1 MSTLARLLGSL
12 IARIRAPGARPTQDR
27 AEETAAGAAALFERC
42 MQLADNAQFDRACD
56 CYRRLLELDPRHSK
70 ACNNLG
76 ILHQRRG
83 DLAAATQCFNDSI
96 RFDPGLAEP
105 HVNLGNL
112 MDIQGDPDAAAR
124 HYRRALEID
133 PGHAHAHRCLAQ
145 ALLAMGQYESGWE
158 EYEWRWR
165 AGDPQFRP
173 PPFQQPLWDGSQDIA
188 GKRVLLHAE
197 QGFGDAIQFIR
208 YATLVAARG
217 AKVFVICDAA
227 LRTLLQTVPGVE
239 SVVEP
244 GRVLPGFEFHAPLM
258 SLPKAFRTTVESIPV
273 QVPYVFPDPGLV
285 EAWRGRLSG
294 QAGRLKIGLAWAG
307 RPTFVAAGMK
317 SCPLERLA
325 ALLDTADCAFFSL
338 QKGEA
343 AADLKRLVG
352 GGAPVADYTDAL
364 HDFADTA
371 ALIAALDIVI
381 SIDTAA
387 AHVAGA
393 LGKPVW
399 VLLAAVPDWRWLP
412 RAGALKWYPTAR
424 LFRQRTAGAWE
435 SVVAEV
441 RQALQHEAR
450 LRARNL
456 S

>member
-1 MSTLARLLGSL
+1 VSTLARLLGNL
-12 IARIRAPGARPTQDR
+12 FARIRKPIARPTHEFGAGNAAR
-27 AEETAAGAAALFERC
+27 ADALFRRC
-42 MQLADNAQFDRACD
+42 VQLADSAQFDSACN

-83 DLAAATQCFNDSI
+83 DLAAATQCFNDSA

-112 MDIQGDPDAAAR
+112 MDIQGDPESAAH
-124 HYRRALEID
+124 HYRQALEID
-133 PGHAHAHRCLAQ
+133 PGHAHAHCCLAQ
-145 ALLAMGQYESGWE
+145 ALLAMGRYESGWE

-165 AGDPQFRP
+165 AGDPQFRLL
-173 PPFQQPLWDGSQDIA
+173 PFQQPLWDGSQDIA

-217 AKVFVICDAA
+217 AKVIVICDAA

-244 GRVLPGFEFHAPLM
+244 GRVLPGFAFHAPLM
-258 SLPKAFRTTVESIPV
+258 SLPRAFRTTVESIPA
-273 QVPYVFPDPGLV
+273 QVPYVFPDPAAV
-285 EAWRGRLSG
+285 EAWRARLSG
-294 QAGRLKIGLAWAG
+294 HAGRLKIGLAWAG
-307 RPTFVAAGMK
+307 RPSFVAASMK

-325 ALLDTADCAFFSL
+325 AVLDTADCAFFSL
-338 QKGEA
+338 QKGES
-343 AADLKRLVG
+343 AADLKKLDPR
-352 GGAPVADYTDAL
+352 GAPVADYTDAL
-364 HDFADTA
+364 HDFRDTA

-387 AHVAGA
+387 AHLAGA

-399 VLLAAVPDWRWLP
+399 VLLAGVPDWRWLP

-424 LFRQRTAGAWE
+424 LFRQHTAGEWG

-441 RQALQHEAR
+441 RQALQQAAAR
-450 LRARNL
+450 AK